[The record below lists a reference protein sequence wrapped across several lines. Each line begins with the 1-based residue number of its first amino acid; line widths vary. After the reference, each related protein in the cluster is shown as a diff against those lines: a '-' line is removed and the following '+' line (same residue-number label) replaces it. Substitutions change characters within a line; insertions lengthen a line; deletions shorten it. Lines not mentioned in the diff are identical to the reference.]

1 MKLWSLSMLDE
12 YPIQLDEIL
21 ILKSRLHYVIYEFFY
36 LVIFFFIKV
45 YFSHFLKYTITL
57 CILNYRDNLGNRMI
71 ND

>member
-1 MKLWSLSMLDE
+1 MVLVNARRIS
-12 YPIQLDEIL
+12 YPARRDPNFKKPSTLCDLRIL
-21 ILKSRLHYVIYEFFY
+21 LFSN
-36 LVIFFFIKV
+36 FFFIKV